1 MVFLCVKYITMTKSI
16 RNRKSQ
22 RKNSR
27 GRTKRITHGGCGCNN
42 TVPMSGGNGLAELSK
57 DLYYPLAHDNQLQQT
72 NLSSRNITGGRRRK
86 PSSLRKSKR
95 SKRNKHRKMSGGN
108 PLGFDAVTS
117 SGNTAAVS
125 GALGILTNV
134 SSVNTALNAQP
145 TVHTYGIHSPPM
157 V

>member
-1 MVFLCVKYITMTKSI
+1 MTKSI

-125 GALGILTNV
+125 GAQGLLQNV
-134 SSVNTALNAQP
+134 GSVNPALNIQP
-145 TVHTYGIHSPPM
+145 IVNTYGIHSPPI